1 MDTITNLNTPIP
13 SLDLYRDEEF
23 RILVS
28 SVKEYAIFMIDPTGL
43 IKTWNDGA
51 KNIKGYEADEI
62 IGKHISVFYTKDD
75 IEKGMVAKNLEMAK
89 AQGSFENEGWR
100 VKKDGT
106 VFWADVIFTAIYN
119 ELHELTGFTKVTRDI
134 SNQKKIKDDLALEFR
149 SAYEKLLFHLKN
161 TPLGFIEWD
170 DKLHIRSLSER
181 AEEIFG
187 WSLQQFAENKKNGF
201 TQVYEED
208 LSLATGISKQL
219 LSGTVARNHVQH
231 RNYTKDGK
239 VIWCEWFNSI
249 LKDKDGKVITIMSLV
264 QDITDRKSAEE
275 ALRRSES
282 DLKAIFENTSE
293 GVILTDTNG
302 ILKSFNNKAKD
313 LVFLNTEEE
322 LKIGKSLFDIIEESG
337 KENFKQIIS
346 KVLSGETIQRDRSYK
361 RKNGET
367 KWFMF
372 TKTPVYSEGKIEG
385 TCITISDITERKQS
399 ENALRQSEFRYR
411 QIVETAQEGIWLI
424 DKNNRTTLVNKKMC
438 EILEYSA
445 KEMLGKDIYYFMDD
459 ASKEV
464 ALKSM
469 EMREEG
475 LVENLDFRYITKS
488 GKHIWANISVNSICD
503 DAGNYTGALAMVSDI
518 SEKKLMEEKLLE
530 QVIQE
535 QKNIT
540 KAVVNAQE
548 KERAEIGMELHDNI
562 NQLLAASN
570 LSLSHGLSQPDHAP
584 SIIKSQEYIAKAME
598 EIRKLS
604 HVLVGPAHEKTM
616 GLIAAVEELISNI
629 SILKQIVISFNCSTY
644 DENESEIGLKIVIY
658 RIIQEQMSNILKH
671 AEASEVK
678 IELKKEENDLILVIT
693 DNGKGFDTSTKG
705 KGIGLKNIKN
715 RAELYDG
722 KVKIVC
728 PAGKGCKMTIVFKGN
743 SIS

>member
-1 MDTITNLNTPIP
+1 MMDTFTNFNTPIP
-13 SLDLYRDEEF
+13 AIDLDRDKEF

-28 SVKEYAIFMIDPTGL
+28 SVKEYAIFMIDPEGL

-75 IEKGMVAKNLEMAK
+75 VEKGAVAKNLEMAK
-89 AQGSFENEGWR
+89 ALGSFEDEGWR

-134 SNQKKIKDDLALEFR
+134 SNQKKIKDNLALEFR
-149 SAYEKLLFHLKN
+149 SAYEKLLFHVKN

-170 DKLHIRSLSER
+170 NKLHIRSLSKR
-181 AEEIFG
+181 AEDIFG
-187 WSLQQFAENKKNGF
+187 WSLQQFAENQKTGF

-219 LSGTVARNHVQH
+219 LSGKVARNHVQH
-231 RNYTKDGK
+231 RNYTRDGK
-239 VIWCEWFNSI
+239 VIWCEWFNSV
-249 LKDKDGKVITIMSLV
+249 LKDKEGNVITIMSLV
-264 QDITDRKSAEE
+264 QDITERKTADE

-293 GVILTDTNG
+293 GVILTDTDG

-337 KENFKQIIS
+337 KENLKQIIS
-346 KVLSGETIQRDRSYK
+346 KVLSGETIQRDRFYK
-361 RKNGET
+361 RKNGKT
-367 KWFMF
+367 RWFVF
-372 TKTPVYSEGKIEG
+372 TKTPVYSEDKIEG
-385 TCITISDITERKQS
+385 ICITISDITERKQS
-399 ENALRQSEFRYR
+399 ENALRQSESRYR

-424 DKNNRTTLVNKKMC
+424 DKNSRTTLVNRKMC
-438 EILEYSA
+438 EILEYSE

-459 ASKEV
+459 ASKEA

-469 EMREEG
+469 ESREEG
-475 LVENLDFRYITKS
+475 LVENLNFRYIAKS
-488 GKHIWANISVNSICD
+488 GKRIWANISVNSIFD
-503 DAGNYTGALAMVSDI
+503 DAGYYIGALAMVSDI
-518 SEKKLMEEKLLE
+518 SEKKLMEERLLE

-535 QKNIT
+535 QKNIA

-570 LSLSHGLSQPDHAP
+570 LYLSHGLSQADHKP
-584 SIIKSQEYIAKAME
+584 FILQSKEYIVKAME

-629 SILKQIVISFNCSTY
+629 SIVKEININFNYSTY
-644 DENESEIGLKIVIY
+644 DENESEIGLKTVIY

-671 AEASEVK
+671 AKASEVK
-678 IELKKEENDLILVIT
+678 IELKKEQNDLILVIT
-693 DNGKGFDTSTKG
+693 DNGQGFDTSVKG
-705 KGIGLKNIKN
+705 KGIGLKNIRN

-722 KVKIVC
+722 TVKIVC
-728 PAGKGCKMTIVFKGN
+728 PPGKGCKMKIVFKGN
-743 SIS
+743 IN

>member
-1 MDTITNLNTPIP
+1 MDTYTNFNTPIP
-13 SLDLYRDEEF
+13 AIDLDRDKEF

-28 SVKEYAIFMIDPTGL
+28 SVKEYAIFMIDPEGL
-43 IKTWNDGA
+43 IRTWNDGA

-75 IEKGMVAKNLEMAK
+75 IEKGAVAKNLEMAK
-89 AQGSFENEGWR
+89 AQGSFEDEGWR

-119 ELHELTGFTKVTRDI
+119 EHHELTGFTKVTRDI
-134 SNQKKIKDDLALEFR
+134 SDQKIIKDDLALEFR
-149 SAYEKLLFHLKN
+149 SAYEKLLFHVKN

-170 DKLHIRSLSER
+170 NKLHIRSLSKR
-181 AEEIFG
+181 AEDIFG
-187 WSLQQFAENKKNGF
+187 WNLQQFTENQKTGF

-219 LSGTVARNHVQH
+219 LSGKVERNHMQH

-239 VIWCEWFNSI
+239 VIWCEWFNSV
-249 LKDKDGKVITIMSLV
+249 LKDKEGKVITIMSLV
-264 QDITDRKSAEE
+264 QDIT
-275 ALRRSES
+275 
-282 DLKAIFENTSE
+282 
-293 GVILTDTNG
+293 
-302 ILKSFNNKAKD
+302 
-313 LVFLNTEEE
+313 
-322 LKIGKSLFDIIEESG
+322 
-337 KENFKQIIS
+337 
-346 KVLSGETIQRDRSYK
+346 
-361 RKNGET
+361 
-367 KWFMF
+367 
-372 TKTPVYSEGKIEG
+372 
-385 TCITISDITERKQS
+385 ERKTAD
-399 ENALRQSEFRYR
+399 EALRQSESRYR

-424 DKNNRTTLVNKKMC
+424 DKNNRTTLVNRKMC
-438 EILEYSA
+438 EILEYSE

-464 ALKSM
+464 ALKTM
-469 EMREEG
+469 ERREEG
-475 LVENLDFRYITKS
+475 LVENLNFRYIAKS
-488 GKHIWANISVNSICD
+488 GKHIWANISVNSIFD

-518 SEKKLMEEKLLE
+518 TEKKLMEERLLQ

-562 NQLLAASN
+562 SQLLAASN
-570 LSLSHGLSQPDHAP
+570 LYLSHGLSQADHKP
-584 SIIKSQEYIAKAME
+584 SILQSQEYIGKAME

-629 SILKQIVISFNCSTY
+629 SIVKEIKINFNYSTY

-671 AEASEVK
+671 AKASEVK

-693 DNGKGFDTSTKG
+693 DNGKGFDISVKG
-705 KGIGLKNIKN
+705 KGIGLKNIKH

-722 KVKIVC
+722 TVQIVC
-728 PAGKGCKMTIVFKGN
+728 PPGKGCKMKIVFKGN
-743 SIS
+743 IKPSSPPPISSTFSPTRPA